1 MAKVGPGQAIG
12 REIATGDAADKELN
26 RFVERRHEQREKSE
40 GEAAETE
47 ALWTAASR
55 LHEARRRREARA
67 GWYGWHVHRAELYA
81 RLSAEHEA
89 AAEGLMEETDE
100 RRMA

>member
-1 MAKVGPGQAIG
+1 VRAKVGPGRTIG

-26 RFVERRHEQREKSE
+26 RFIERHHEQREKSE
-40 GEAAETE
+40 GEAETE
-47 ALWTAASR
+47 ALWRAASP
-55 LHEARRRREARA
+55 LQEARRRREARA

-100 RRMA
+100 RRTA